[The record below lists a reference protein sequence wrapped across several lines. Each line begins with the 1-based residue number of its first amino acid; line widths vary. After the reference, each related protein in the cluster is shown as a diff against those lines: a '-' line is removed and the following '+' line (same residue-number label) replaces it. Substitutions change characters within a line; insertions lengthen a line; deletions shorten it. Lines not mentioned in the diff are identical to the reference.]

1 MRGRFMR
8 VGVAFVAVLLCAQGQ
23 WLNYPTPG
31 TPRTPDG
38 KPNLSAK
45 APRASNGKPDLS
57 GVWQTEFAPPG
68 ENERL
73 FGALVKFVV
82 PGDDPS
88 TFSKYFI
95 NILADF
101 KPEDS
106 PLRPEAAEIFRRNAE
121 RRGTDNPAT
130 RCLPQ
135 GLPRAD
141 LFNYAPF
148 KIIQTPGIIAVLY
161 EVDNTHRQIYT
172 DGRKLPV
179 DPQPAWLGY
188 SVGRWEDDTLVVDA
202 AGFTDR
208 SWLDLFGHPHSEDM
222 RIQER
227 FHRRDFGHMD
237 LSVTITD
244 PKMYTKPF
252 TIKVTE
258 ILQPDSDILESVCNE
273 NEKDRVHLE
282 KSAPGN
288 LTH

>member
-1 MRGRFMR
+1 MRGRFIR
-8 VGVAFVAVLLCAQGQ
+8 VGVALVGAMLCAHGQ

-45 APRASNGKPDLS
+45 TPRASNGKPDLS
-57 GVWQTEFAPPG
+57 GVWQTEYAPPG

-73 FGALVKFVV
+73 FGGLVKFVV

-101 KPEDS
+101 KPEES
-106 PLRPEAAEIFRRNAE
+106 PIRPEAAEIFRRNAE

-141 LFNYAPF
+141 IFNYAPF

-188 SVGRWEDDTLVVDA
+188 SVGRWEGDTLVVDV

-208 SWLDLFGHPHSEDM
+208 SWLDLFGHPHSEEL

-227 FHRRDFGHMD
+227 FQRRDFGHMD
-237 LSVTITD
+237 LSVTIED
-244 PKMYTKPF
+244 PKMYTRPF

-258 ILQPDSDILESVCNE
+258 VLLPDSDILESICNE

-282 KSAPGN
+282 AR
-288 LTH
+288 